1 MSLERAVANIMQKME
16 RLFYGKYR
24 GFVVENEDPEQLGR
38 LRVRVPSVLGNDVVT
53 GWALPCLPFGGNAN
67 QGMLFIPE
75 VEAGVWIE
83 FEEGDLEC
91 PVWTGTFWGKP
102 GGESELPKTNGPD
115 GAEEDIQSQPTRKII
130 KTLKGHSIQI
140 EDKDDEEM
148 ILINEA
154 VNGHVIKLDKDGAI
168 ITDGA
173 NGNSI
178 TMDSNGTII
187 EDANGNKVTMDS
199 GSITIEES
207 GGNKI
212 ILESGGIKVGSD
224 GAGEPFLLGNTF
236 LSNFSTLVNT
246 LATHTH
252 VGNMGAPTSPP
263 TSPIMFV
270 EAGVKSMKH
279 KVE

>member
-1 MSLERAVANIMQKME
+1 MNLEQTVASIMQKME
-16 RLFYGKYR
+16 RQFYGKYR

-53 GWALPCLPFGGNAN
+53 GWALPCLPFGGNVN
-67 QGMLFIPE
+67 QGMFFIPE
-75 VEAGVWIE
+75 VDAGVWIE

-91 PVWTGTFWGKP
+91 PIWAGTFWSKP
-102 GGESELPKTNGPD
+102 GGESEIPKTNGAD
-115 GAEEDIQSQPTRKII
+115 GTEQDIQKQPTRKII

-154 VNGHVIKLDKDGAI
+154 INGHVIKLDKEGVI

-173 NGNSI
+173 NGNAMI
-178 TMDSNGTII
+178 MDKDGTII
-187 EDANGNKVTMDS
+187 EDANGNKVIMEGS
-199 GSITIEES
+199 SITVEES
-207 GGNKI
+207 SGNKI

-224 GAGEPFLLGNTF
+224 GASEPFLLGNTF
-236 LSNFSTLVNT
+236 LSNFSSLVNT

-252 VGNMGAPTSPP
+252 LGNMGAPTSPP